1 MEIVDVQDVQFI
13 IGEGCAR
20 GEGKNGRGHQA
31 GPHVSDH
38 DVLLFCRLSPDR
50 IRSAETDPVPTVG
63 VALPGRMFSSLEG
76 DFKR

>member
-1 MEIVDVQDVQFI
+1 MKVVDVQDVQLI

-38 DVLLFCRLSPDR
+38 DVLLFAGCQPTVSGAVKTEPF
-50 IRSAETDPVPTVG
+50 PTVG